1 MKNWRFLGID
11 DSFKGDY
18 CILVGCVTEG
28 NHYVEGFMVEEISVD
43 GLDSTQAIIKM
54 VSKSKFRE
62 QIRCIFL
69 DGITFGGFNVA
80 DIHEIYKAVK
90 IPIVVVMRRIPDFNA
105 IFEALEIFE
114 DKEIR
119 YEIIKRAGDV
129 YKAGD
134 VFIQFCGCGLEDA
147 LEFLKKSKLKGN
159 IPEALRLAHLV
170 ATAVVHGESRGK
182 A

>member
-11 DSFKGDY
+11 DSFKGDF

-28 NHYVEGFMVEEISVD
+28 NSYVEGFMVEKISVD
-43 GLDSTQAIIKM
+43 GLDSTQAIIRM
-54 VSKSKFRE
+54 VSRSKFRE

-69 DGITFGGFNVA
+69 NGITFGGFNVA
-80 DIHEIYKAVK
+80 DIREIYEAVK
-90 IPIVVVMRRIPDFNA
+90 IPIVVVMRRIPDFGA

-114 DKEIR
+114 DSEVR
-119 YEIIKRAGDV
+119 SEIIKRAGDV
-129 YKAGD
+129 YKAGE
-134 VFIQFCGCGLEDA
+134 VFIQFHGCGFEDA